1 MTAAPVE
8 KTELKRRIRALKT
21 EIASA
26 LEAKEGVKAKR
37 MRRKVKLLKRASRHA
52 TKAAAP
58 AAASE
63 PAAS

>member
-1 MTAAPVE
+1 MSAAPVE
-8 KTELKRRIRALKT
+8 KTDLKRRIRSLKA

-37 MRRKVKLLKRASRHA
+37 MRRKVKLLKRAMRHA
-52 TKAAAP
+52 PKAAQP
-58 AAASE
+58 AE